1 MKKKQLYLFGILLIL
16 VLFIAACA
24 PAPLSGAAGADA
36 TEPPVAM
43 EPPQVEPPNSES
55 ALSDSVSG
63 SLIVE
68 KFYLPTLTIVLSKG
82 NSNYTTG
89 LSTPPLGT
97 AEYQLTTPKELHF
110 DEELTIKL
118 TVVPDTMKVDKTE
131 VFETFEESVIQ
142 AFQGSLDIYPY
153 MVAEIV
159 SGNSFSITPNNKIY
173 QIVTNDKAT
182 VWLWYITALQAGEH
196 KLMLDV
202 SVPVMVDQTENK
214 YEMARVEFIVNVLAP
229 LPTNTPALMPPTA
242 EAINNTMT
250 GTGTG
255 SSNIASFIAVYSDLL
270 GAIVAVATI
279 ISTGVHFYKKYK
291 RKNKLI
297 TDQKVK
303 EESGKKAEEI
313 KANYH
318 KPRNKR

>member
-1 MKKKQLYLFGILLIL
+1 MKKKQLYLFDILL
-16 VLFIAACA
+16 VWMLFLAACA

-43 EPPQVEPPNSES
+43 ELPQVESPNNES
-55 ALSDSVSG
+55 VLSDSVDG
-63 SLIVE
+63 SLVVE

-97 AEYQLTTPKELHF
+97 AEYQLTTPKVLHF
-110 DEELTIKL
+110 DEELAIKL
-118 TVVPDTMKVDKTE
+118 TVVPDTMEVDKTE
-131 VFETFEESVIQ
+131 VFETFEESITQ
-142 AFQGSLDIYPY
+142 AFQGILDIYPY

-159 SGNSFSITPNNKIY
+159 SGDSFSITPNNKIY
-173 QIVTNDKAT
+173 QIVTNDKTT

-196 KLMLDV
+196 KLMMDV

-214 YEMARVEFIVNVLAP
+214 YEMARVEFVINVPAL
-229 LPTNTPALMPPTA
+229 LPTDTPAPMPPTA
-242 EAINNTMT
+242 EAINNIMT

-255 SSNIASFIAVYSDLL
+255 TNNIISFISVYSDLL
-270 GAIVAVATI
+270 GAIAAIVTI
-279 ISTGVHFYKKYK
+279 ISAGVHFYKKYK
-291 RKNKLI
+291 RKNKLVA
-297 TDQKVK
+297 DRKVK
-303 EESGKKAEEI
+303 EENERKAEEI

-318 KPRNKR
+318 KTRNKR